1 MQSSTRFRDQF
12 ASVTDAYALSQGI
25 VDTVREPVL
34 VLDQDLCV
42 IAASRSFYS
51 TFQVKPEDTQDKRLY
66 ELGDGQWNIP
76 KLRLLLEDIIPAH
89 GVMEDYE
96 VEHEF
101 PALGHRIIRLNARQV
116 FFKDGA
122 GTTILLG
129 MEDVT
134 QRNALIREK
143 EDLLQEKDVLLYE
156 LQHRISNSL
165 QIIASII
172 LMKSKAVESEETR
185 SHLKEAHSRVM
196 SIAEVQTQL
205 HASGIAGPID
215 MIPYLSRVCES
226 LASAM
231 IGNARAISLTVEGAG
246 GLAPSRQAES
256 LGLITTELVMN
267 SLKYAFPEE
276 KESNRIRVAYDVDG
290 SNWKLL
296 VADNGTG
303 KPDGVFAQPKTGL
316 GTGIVKALAHQLD
329 AKVDTSAGPEG
340 TTVSITYATFSKST
354 TPKAYKAKDDDRP
367 AVVISPAGSRAHPS
381 PPVARSIPTSS
392 GAR

>member
-1 MQSSTRFRDQF
+1 L
-12 ASVTDAYALSQGI
+12 AQGI

-34 VLDQDLCV
+34 VLDQELRV
-42 IAASRSFYS
+42 IAASRSFYA
-51 TFQVKPEDTQDKRLY
+51 TFKVEPEDTQDKRLY
-66 ELGDGQWNIP
+66 ELGDGQWDIP
-76 KLRLLLEDIIPAH
+76 KLRSLLEDIIPAH

-143 EDLLQEKDVLLYE
+143 EHLLQEKDVLLYE

-172 LMKSKAVESEETR
+172 LMKSKTVESEETR
-185 SHLKEAHSRVM
+185 GHLKDAHSRVM
-196 SIAEVQTQL
+196 SIAEVQNQL
-205 HASGIAGPID
+205 NASGLAGSVD

-231 IGNARAISLTVEGAG
+231 IGNARSISLTVEGAG
-246 GLAPSRQAES
+246 GLATSRQAES

-276 KESNRIRVAYDVDG
+276 KESNRISVSYDVDG

-329 AKVDTSAGPEG
+329 AKVDTSAGPAG
-340 TTVSITYATFSKST
+340 TVVSVTHATFSKS
-354 TPKAYKAKDDDRP
+354 A
-367 AVVISPAGSRAHPS
+367 IRA
-381 PPVARSIPTSS
+381 A
-392 GAR
+392 